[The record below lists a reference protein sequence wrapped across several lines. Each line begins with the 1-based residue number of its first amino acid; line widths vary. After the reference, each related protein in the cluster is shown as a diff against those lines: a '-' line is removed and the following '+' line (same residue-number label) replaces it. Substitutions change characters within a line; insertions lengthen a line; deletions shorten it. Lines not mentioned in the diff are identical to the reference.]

1 MKTPT
6 TTTIMKIKQKGIYLV
21 ARAVLGVL
29 IRYKVLAHDWDPP
42 DVFVHRGDAPC
53 CCCCCSRECFVL
65 LLTFL
70 MGAFDRVDRRRD
82 DFAMSTDWYHTI
94 VTTCSNCELRKI
106 VDNEQ
111 ETATHFND
119 LILPASK
126 ETEVFTKAH
135 IML

>member
-70 MGAFDRVDRRRD
+70 MGAFDRIGGGMTLPRVLIG
-82 DFAMSTDWYHTI
+82 TI
-94 VTTCSNCELRKI
+94 VTTCSNH
-106 VDNEQ
+106 
-111 ETATHFND
+111 ETGNRDSFQQGLDAT
-119 LILPASK
+119 SK
-126 ETEVFTKAH
+126 
-135 IML
+135 